1 MSYIVKNSGRFSQT
15 ILARGQAYFQS
26 GKVVNLTRSANMV
39 VAEVRGS
46 RRYTVQCVFDG
57 EKLKSYHC
65 NCPYDFGGPCKH
77 VSAVLFALDS
87 LPFEKEDSAKA
98 TPLTMGLSYH
108 LDQAKNMIRGMSLSR
123 TQRSLLSEYGYF
135 ANDPVMAKDFWV
147 FAFGEVL
154 GGGAY
159 AVRRLLTNF
168 GDLVGMLKPEESL
181 LVEAMG
187 KAFELHRGGLD
198 SFKVLDLLSFSG
210 KRCNLPLQ
218 KALAPLPLTNFQV
231 SSYDPGLSAN
241 FIDSFIPE
249 IYPLMIVLFPSAK
262 EKLLDSAMDVVDPPT
277 FARMF
282 LFYVQ
287 SGAFE
292 PRFLR
297 YLQAHEVDL
306 TAIYSAMFDL
316 CYKAH
321 SLSYYL
327 EIRDYIPDGMC
338 RGKIAENLPKL
349 YSEILP
355 YARIREGL
363 PLTTPISKLNDL
375 EDLLLV
381 YRYFPKNDLPA
392 VDKKVQTKFEQL
404 LKRSKA
410 SPELTE
416 ALMMLTDLRWPY
428 LSKYLSDER
437 LLSKREQGCLL
448 DQGLAYAYAK
458 TSRPEA
464 LGLKRIVLEGQDAH

>member
-168 GDLVGMLKPEESL
+168 ADLVGMLKPEESL

-231 SSYDPGLSAN
+231 SSYDPGLSDN
-241 FIDSFIPE
+241 VIGSLIPE

-262 EKLLDSAMDVVDPPT
+262 EKLLDSAMDKVDPST

>member
-1 MSYIVKNSGRFSQT
+1 M
-15 ILARGQAYFQS
+15 
-26 GKVVNLTRSANMV
+26 TRSANMV

-168 GDLVGMLKPEESL
+168 ADLVGMLKPEESL

-231 SSYDPGLSAN
+231 SSYDPGLSDN
-241 FIDSFIPE
+241 VIGSLIPE

-262 EKLLDSAMDVVDPPT
+262 EKLLDSAMDKVDPST

>member
-1 MSYIVKNSGRFSQT
+1 MSYIVKNSGLFSQT

-65 NCPYDFGGPCKH
+65 NCPYDFAGPCKH
-77 VSAVLFALDS
+77 VAAVLFALDQH
-87 LPFEKEDSAKA
+87 PFEEKN
-98 TPLTMGLSYH
+98 TPESVKPGSGLSYH
-108 LDQAKNMIRGMSLSR
+108 LDQAKNMIRGMYLSR

-135 ANDPVMAKDFWV
+135 ANDPVMVKDFWV
-147 FAFGEVL
+147 YAFGEVL
-154 GGGAY
+154 GGGSY

-168 GDLVGMLKPEESL
+168 TDLVGLLKPEESL
-181 LVEAMG
+181 LIEAMG

-210 KRCNLPLQ
+210 NRCNLPLQ
-218 KALAPLPLTNFQV
+218 KALAALPLTAFRV

-241 FIDSFIPE
+241 VIDSLIPE
-249 IYPLMIVLFPSAK
+249 IYPLMVVLFPSAK
-262 EKLLDSAMDVVDPPT
+262 EKLLDSAMDQVDSET

-297 YLQAHEVDL
+297 YLQALDVDL
-306 TAIYSAMFDL
+306 SAIYSAMFDL
-316 CYKAH
+316 CYKAR

-338 RGKIAENLPKL
+338 RGKIIENLPKL
-349 YSEILP
+349 HSEIIP
-355 YARIREGL
+355 YARVREGL

-375 EDLLLV
+375 ENLLLV

-416 ALMMLTDLRWPY
+416 ALMMLTDLQWPY

-437 LLSKREQGCLL
+437 LLSKRGQGCLL
-448 DQGLAYAYAK
+448 DQALSYAYVK
-458 TSRPEA
+458 TGRPEA